1 MTAREHHFLP
11 ALAALPL
18 SQRTT
23 GLMPQPVESV
33 INSWLNL
40 NISAQQRLLQNQ
52 QENLQAW
59 GAWLRRIPQIARANT
74 MSKLAEQEM
83 NVMMSAG
90 QLASQ
95 QLVDLISLQ
104 ENLQVNYSY
113 WFSLHH
119 PAAGLMSN
127 SHSA

>member
-18 SQRTT
+18 SQRAT

-59 GAWLRRIPQIARANT
+59 GAWLQRIPQIARANT

-83 NVMMSAG
+83 NVLMSAG

>member
-18 SQRTT
+18 SQSAS
-23 GLMPQPVESV
+23 GLMPQPVESI

-59 GAWLRRIPQIARANT
+59 GAWLQRIPQIARANT

-119 PAAGLMSN
+119 PAAGLMSKE
-127 SHSA
+127 